1 MAVVEL
7 KLHSCLIGDNRYLY
21 SVTGGGNFSTCAT
34 PSDYMAH
41 YGWGGLHSVV
51 NSATRRL
58 LTHKQRMHPRSRCSA
73 GVKDRLWKYQMPPD
87 DTQIRYNIQSHDTAS
102 PNACMPVVSCSG
114 FLPGGVAQ
122 PCAPTNIPA
131 TAWSSRPQS
140 PVNAKNQEST
150 NCAIIRCLPYPAE
163 RNGHIKTWLPALRN
177 RSFSRTSL
185 AKDET
190 PTRLRRFRLG
200 NADR

>member
-7 KLHSCLIGDNRYLY
+7 KLHSCLIGDNRYVY

-34 PSDYMAH
+34 PSDYMTH
-41 YGWGGLHSVV
+41 YGWSGLHSVV
-51 NSATRRL
+51 SSATRRL
-58 LTHKQRMHPRSRCSA
+58 LKQRMHPRSRCSA

-87 DTQIRYNIQSHDTAS
+87 DTRTRYNNIHDTPS
-102 PNACMPVVSCSG
+102 PNACMPVGSCS
-114 FLPGGVAQ
+114 VAQ

-190 PTRLRRFRLG
+190 STRLRRFRLG